1 MMEPYGSSVFELLNG
16 DEPVDR
22 QLRELRTLLSR
33 LATSVTARGT
43 LTALEL
49 AEFNELIG
57 STPVRARLEALPH
70 GGYLLWL
77 EPLADDP
84 VELEVR
90 ELAGEFGSMLRRD
103 PTRIKLCDSCGNVY
117 WDGTRSRTRRWCDS
131 RTCG

>member
-16 DEPVDR
+16 DEPADR
-22 QLRELRTLLSR
+22 QLRELRRLLSP
-33 LATSVTARGT
+33 LATSVASRGT
-43 LTALEL
+43 LTAREL

-57 STPVRARLEALPH
+57 STPVRAHLEALPH
-70 GGYLLWL
+70 GGYLLGL

-103 PTRIKLCDSCGNVY
+103 PSRVQLCDSCGNVY
-117 WDGTRSRTRRWCDS
+117 LD
-131 RTCG
+131 